1 MIANLLVILLMNIIY
16 AGNEVGNG
24 GDAIV
29 CPKKAPVLLDF
40 FENRNSK
47 VPYKIRKS
55 EKINEYE
62 YLLDIWSK
70 LSKVSPRFYKKY
82 SSDLMRFKSRVKLI
96 SGESFRNV
104 KDSFHISLP
113 KECRIL
119 QLAIQRK
126 DTKSKETV
134 FYINKDIY
142 EKMDVKQKAG
152 LISHEIIYEHF
163 RYFGQNH
170 SVNVREFNRFLF
182 SEKLVAS
189 GKEGFAKFIQEMG
202 IPAY

>member
-1 MIANLLVILLMNIIY
+1 VIANFLIVLLMNITF

-24 GDAIV
+24 GDAII

-40 FENRNSK
+40 YENRNAK
-47 VPYKIRKS
+47 LPYKIRKS
-55 EKINEYE
+55 EKTDEYE
-62 YLLDIWSK
+62 YLRDIWDK
-70 LSKVSPRFYKKY
+70 LSKTSPRFYKKY
-82 SSDLMRFKSRVKLI
+82 SADLMRFKNRVKLV
-96 SGESFRNV
+96 SGESFRDV
-104 KDSFHISLP
+104 KDSFHISVP
-113 KECRIL
+113 KGCRIV

-126 DTKSKETV
+126 DAQSKETV

-142 EKMDVKQKAG
+142 EKMDAKQRAG

-189 GKEGFAKFIQEMG
+189 GKEGFVKFIQEMG
-202 IPAY
+202 IPGY